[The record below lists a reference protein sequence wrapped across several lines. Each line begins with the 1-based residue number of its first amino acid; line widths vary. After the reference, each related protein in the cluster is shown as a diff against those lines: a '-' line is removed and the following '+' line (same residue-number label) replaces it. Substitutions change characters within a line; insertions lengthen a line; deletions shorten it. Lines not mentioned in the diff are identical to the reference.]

1 MQYRRL
7 GRTHMMAAEVG
18 VGLRSLLR
26 LGADAAAEVLRTAVL
41 AGCNVVEVEADS
53 PEQLS
58 AVAGVLRQ
66 LRPQMIVVGV
76 GATHLQGVRAA
87 QAAMGLDYFDCY
99 LASEPSADLGALQAL
114 TTEGLARAV
123 GVATGEMSEALS
135 AILDGG
141 VELVQIPFN
150 LLELREP
157 TGVDAVLTA
166 ARDADVGV
174 LACSPIAGG
183 RLGEQGERGLL
194 ETLAFLTDGPYRS
207 VAQAS
212 IGWAL
217 SDPRVSAVVAGPAS
231 EAHAYENAGASY
243 LAPLDEP
250 TLAAIAVAV
259 GRE

>member
-26 LGADAAAEVLRTAVL
+26 LGTEAASEVVRTAVL
-41 AGCNVVEVEADS
+41 AGCNVVEVETDS

-58 AVAGVLRQ
+58 LVAGVLRQ

-76 GATHLQGVRAA
+76 GATDLEGVRAA

-99 LASEPSADLGALQAL
+99 LASEPNADLGALQVLVSA
-114 TTEGLARAV
+114 GLAKAV
-123 GVATGEMSEALS
+123 GVAAREMSEALS

-141 VELVQIPFN
+141 VELVQVPFN
-150 LLELREP
+150 LLELRDP

-183 RLGEQGERGLL
+183 RLGEHGERGLL
-194 ETLAFLTDGPYRS
+194 EALGFLTDGPHRS

-212 IGWAL
+212 ISWAL
-217 SDPRVSAVVAGPAS
+217 SEVRVSAVVAGPAS
-231 EAHAYENAGASY
+231 EAQAYENLGASY
-243 LAPLDEP
+243 LAPLDGA
-250 TLAAIAVAV
+250 TLAAIGAAVA
-259 GRE
+259 RE